1 MSHAPILLPSPFS
14 GGGDVR
20 PLAQL
25 EAAARQ
31 PGGGQFN
38 ELKFFSV
45 EPGGEV
51 QGVDVVDIAGV
62 GQDAGCCEN
71 IDGVGLVPFGAVKL
85 QGHLIVE
92 NQLGELAAGCGAEEN
107 SHAIGDDVERGD
119 VHIAVL
125 IDGAQPGKAGALNE
139 LPHLLIGEDGDCLL
153 LFLRFLALDV
163 HWNTHET
170 IIPLL
175 LDRSQYFSIISRWDN
190 ERVPTQSS
198 IPHSRQPHPGELDL
212 VLEQLGLPSLPEQ
225 VTHVRT
231 LPAREAVTVPWPGW
245 VHPRVVEAY
254 QNLGVDEP
262 YLHQVQAATAAQ
274 ESPGNRH
281 VILATGTASGKS
293 LAYQL
298 PALDAIYRGEFEAQ
312 GAGFDS
318 GRATALYLSPTKALA
333 ADQLASLRSLNLPGV
348 VAETYDG
355 DTPVADRRFIRER
368 ANFVLANPDMLHHA
382 VLPNHARWAAFL
394 RKLKYVIIDEAHGYR
409 GVFGAHVSLLI
420 RRLRRVCRYYGA
432 TPVFVGASATS
443 AEPAASFAR
452 LIGSRVEAV
461 TAVTESTAPRGS
473 THVMLWE
480 PEFTDLAEVKDRLSV
495 YANGVARK
503 GAQGSGAGENGAPV
517 RKSVITQAAEMMADL
532 VVGRTRTIAF
542 IKSRRGAEALA
553 QTAGRYLDE
562 VEAGLSSR
570 IAAYR
575 AGYLPEE
582 RRALEQALRRGE
594 ILGVASTNALELGI
608 DIAGLDAVL
617 VAGWPGTRAS
627 FYQQIGRAGR
637 AGQDA
642 LAVMIASEDPLD
654 TYLVHHPEDIF
665 DAGIEKTVF
674 DPENPYVLSPH
685 LCAAAAEVPLR
696 REELMVFGRTTEFL
710 LEKLVAQGYLRQR
723 ATGWFWTHP
732 ESAAD
737 LVNLRGGGSPLQII
751 EAETGSV
758 IGTMDDGHAHSQG
771 HPGAIY
777 THQGLTYVV
786 EDLDEDNRV
795 IAVSRVE
802 PDYYTQSRDITE
814 VTVLGADETLQQGQ
828 VSLNFGRV
836 RVRSQVVGYQ
846 RKSLIGQQVLGDE
859 PLDLPPQELQTR
871 AVWWA
876 MPSSLLHAAGI
887 HERDIPGAL
896 HAAEHAA
903 IGLLPLV
910 ATCDRWDIGGLS
922 TAFHVDT
929 EQPTIFVYDGHP
941 GGAGFAERG
950 FERVS
955 SWVRATLDT
964 ILACE
969 CELGCPSCVQ
979 SPKCG
984 NRNEPL
990 HKAGAARLLATLL
1003 VEAGDL
1009 TESERR
1015 SLLEP
1020 LGQVQGEAGLALPHA
1035 AGQQVSAVEALTGL
1049 ADSGDP
1055 F

>member
-1 MSHAPILLPSPFS
+1 M
-14 GGGDVR
+14 
-20 PLAQL
+20 
-25 EAAARQ
+25 
-31 PGGGQFN
+31 
-38 ELKFFSV
+38 
-45 EPGGEV
+45 
-51 QGVDVVDIAGV
+51 
-62 GQDAGCCEN
+62 
-71 IDGVGLVPFGAVKL
+71 
-85 QGHLIVE
+85 
-92 NQLGELAAGCGAEEN
+92 
-107 SHAIGDDVERGD
+107 
-119 VHIAVL
+119 
-125 IDGAQPGKAGALNE
+125 
-139 LPHLLIGEDGDCLL
+139 
-153 LFLRFLALDV
+153 
-163 HWNTHET
+163 
-170 IIPLL
+170 
-175 LDRSQYFSIISRWDN
+175 
-190 ERVPTQSS
+190 
-198 IPHSRQPHPGELDL
+198 
-212 VLEQLGLPSLPEQ
+212 LEQLGLSSLPEQ

-231 LPAREAVTVPWPGW
+231 LPAREAVTAPWPSW
-245 VHPRVVEAY
+245 VNPRVVEAY
-254 QNLGVDEP
+254 QNLGVAEP
-262 YLHQVQAATAAQ
+262 YLHQVQAAGAAW

-298 PALDAIYRGEFEAQ
+298 PALDAIYRGEFESQ
-312 GAGFDS
+312 GSGFDS
-318 GRATALYLSPTKALA
+318 GRATVLYLSPTKALA
-333 ADQLASLRSLNLPGV
+333 ADQLASLRALNLPGL

-420 RRLRRVCRYYGA
+420 RRLRRVCRQYGA

-473 THVMLWE
+473 THVILWE
-480 PEFTDLAEVKDRLSV
+480 PEFTDLSEVADKLSAH
-495 YANGVARK
+495 ANGVSRR

-562 VEAGLSSR
+562 VDSGLSDR

-582 RRALEQALRRGE
+582 RRALELALRRGE
-594 ILGVASTNALELGI
+594 ILAVASTNALELGI

-637 AGQDA
+637 AGQDS
-642 LAVMIASEDPLD
+642 LAVLIASEDPLD
-654 TYLVHHPEDIF
+654 TYLVHHPGDIF
-665 DAGIEKTVF
+665 DTGVEKTVF

-685 LCAAAAEVPLR
+685 LCAAAAEIPLR
-696 REELMVFGRTTEFL
+696 REELMVFGKTTEAL
-710 LEKLVAQGYLRQR
+710 LEKLVAQGYLRHR

-786 EDLDEDNRV
+786 EDLDEDQRV
-795 IAVSRVE
+795 IVVSRVN

-814 VTVLGADETLQQGQ
+814 VTVLGADETVQQGQ
-828 VSLNFGRV
+828 VSLNYGRV

-846 RKSLIGQQVLGDE
+846 RKSLVGQQVLGDE

-871 AVWWA
+871 AIWWA

-896 HAAEHAA
+896 HAAEHAS

-922 TAFHVDT
+922 TAFHIDT

-950 FERVS
+950 FEQVG

-1003 VEAGDL
+1003 VEAGEL
-1009 TESERR
+1009 TDGERR
-1015 SLLEP
+1015 QLLKP
-1020 LGQVQGEAGLALPHA
+1020 LGQVEAESVSAQADRP
-1035 AGQQVSAVEALTGL
+1035 VSAVEALTGR
-1049 ADSGDP
+1049 ASVEEDP